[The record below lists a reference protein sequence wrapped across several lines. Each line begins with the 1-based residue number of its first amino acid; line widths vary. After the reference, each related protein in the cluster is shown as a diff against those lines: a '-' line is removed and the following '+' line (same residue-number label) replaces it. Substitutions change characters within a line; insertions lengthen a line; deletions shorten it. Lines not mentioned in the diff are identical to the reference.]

1 MASVRSKAW
10 RRHFGPWL
18 ALTALVCAP
27 WPARGGENTAPRA
40 RPLPALEP
48 VLNLVHAGRLA
59 SADSLAR
66 IVLAGLESEHGTDA
80 FQVAQVLDQLV
91 EILDRTGHGGDPET
105 LRLARRALE
114 IKQRLRSA
122 DDELARS
129 LNNLGVGLN
138 RAEEY
143 STSRQF
149 LERALSLRR
158 HTFGTESLETSET
171 EYALGNLLTD
181 LADYEAAKL
190 LLTHAVNVQ
199 EKGRSPQDPEVA
211 RYLNALARLLAYRL
225 DYAGAR
231 RAYERALA
239 IWERARGPEHP
250 DVARAL
256 NNLGALL
263 INAGDY
269 DEAQVALERSLRI
282 REKVFGPEHRAVT
295 STLVNL
301 AVVHVNR
308 GDGVKARTLLDRA
321 LAILER
327 TVGPEHDAVASCHET
342 YADLLRRS
350 ADYTGAREHLERA
363 LAIREKLYGPEH
375 SVVSYCLHDL
385 AALETETGD
394 LEQAQQHAERALA
407 IRQRQLGPEEPET
420 ALTLGLLAKV
430 MALMQRPQAALEAA
444 LKAEKIGRDQMRLVV
459 RTLSE
464 REALR
469 FASVRARGVDVALSI
484 AASGEAAT
492 TRQAWDAA
500 LRSRALVLDEMAAR
514 QRLMVHASEPR
525 TAELVGQL
533 LAARTHLANL
543 TVRGPAGAPERY
555 REILAAARREK
566 ERTERAL
573 AQKSS
578 TFKSELKSASIDL
591 TRVSAALPPNSV
603 LLSYFLYDR
612 YDVARN
618 AGQVRSRGAKATTP
632 ASPVRS
638 YIALALRAGAGEPL
652 AIPLGTATEIDSLV
666 SSWNQEMRQGT
677 KGNRTEPEAEA
688 AYRTTAAALRR
699 AIWDPVASQLQGV
712 GSIFVVPDGA
722 LHWVDLYTLPEPDGG
737 YLVDTQPVIHL
748 LSSERDLA
756 IGKQSPRAAQGL
768 FVLGGP
774 AFDVSPASLLQSMSS
789 ASPGATR
796 GVSTGV
802 AAPCLDF
809 ASVRFRELPAAG
821 REARAIAEE
830 WDRAVSAGTRQQGRG
845 QWVPRGPARC
855 LTGVEASE
863 KACKTGAPGN
873 SVVHLAT
880 HGFFLDA
887 ACASEARG
895 TRGIGALGPRV
906 DSNPLLLSGLA
917 LAGANSRLQAGSSGE
932 DGILTAEEVAGMNLR
947 GVNLVVLSACDTG
960 LGELQASEGVI
971 GLRRAFRIAGATALL
986 MSLRPVQDDV
996 TERWMSSFYQARLFS
1011 GQETADA
1018 AREADRVLL
1027 RARRTAGRSG
1037 HPYFW
1042 AGFVVTGD

>member
-1 MASVRSKAW
+1 
-10 RRHFGPWL
+10 
-18 ALTALVCAP
+18 
-27 WPARGGENTAPRA
+27 
-40 RPLPALEP
+40 LPALEP
-48 VLNLVHAGRLA
+48 VRNLVHAGRLA

-66 IVLAGLESEHGTDA
+66 IVLAGVESEHGRDA

-158 HTFGTESLETSET
+158 RTFGTESLETAET

-181 LADYEAAKL
+181 LADYDAAKL
-190 LLTHAVNVQ
+190 LLRHAVDVQ
-199 EKGRSPQDPEVA
+199 EKARSPQDPEVA
-211 RYLNALARLLAYRL
+211 RYLNALARLLAYTL

-263 INAGDY
+263 VNAGDY
-269 DEAQVALERSLRI
+269 DEAQVALERALRI
-282 REKVFGPEHRAVT
+282 REKAFGPEHRVVT

-308 GDGVKARTLLDRA
+308 GDDAKARTLLDRA

-350 ADYTGAREHLERA
+350 SDYTGAREHLERA
-363 LAIREKLYGPEH
+363 LAIREKLYGPENT
-375 SVVSYCLHDL
+375 VVSYCLHDI

-394 LEQAQQHAERALA
+394 WEQAQQHAERALA
-407 IRQRQLGPEEPET
+407 IRERQLGPEEPET
-420 ALTLGLLAKV
+420 GLTLGLLAKV
-430 MALMQRPQAALEAA
+430 LALRQRPQAALEAA
-444 LKAEKIGRDQMRLVV
+444 LKAERIGREQMRLVA

-484 AASGEAAT
+484 AAGEGPAA

-514 QRLMVHASEPR
+514 QRFMLHTSERR
-525 TAELVGQL
+525 TAELAGQL

-555 REILAAARREK
+555 REMLAAARREK

-573 AQKSS
+573 AQKSA
-578 TFKSELKSASIDL
+578 TFKRELQNGRIDL
-591 TRVSAALPPNSV
+591 PRVAAALPPNSA
-603 LLSYFLYDR
+603 LLSFFLYDR
-612 YDVARN
+612 YDVSGDAE
-618 AGQVRSRGAKATTP
+618 QVRSRGATTAAP

-638 YIALALRAGAGEPL
+638 YIALTLRAGEGEPL
-652 AIPLGTATEIDSLV
+652 AIPIGTAAEIDNLV
-666 SSWNQEMRQGT
+666 SNWNHEVTQGG
-677 KGNRTEPEAEA
+677 KQVNRTEPEAEA
-688 AYRTTAAALRR
+688 AYRTAAAALRR
-699 AIWDPVASQLQGV
+699 AIWDPVTARLQGA

-722 LHWVDLYTLPEPDGG
+722 LHLVDLYTLPEEDGG
-737 YLVDTQPVIHL
+737 YLVDTEPIIHV

-756 IGKQSPRAAQGL
+756 IGKQSSRAAQGL

-774 AFDVSPASLLQSMSS
+774 AFDVSPTSLARPRGS
-789 ASPGATR
+789 ASPEATR
-796 GVSTGV
+796 GIGRV
-802 AAPCLDF
+802 APCLDF
-809 ASVRFRELPAAG
+809 ASVRFPELPAAE
-821 REARAIAEE
+821 REARAIAAA
-830 WDRAVSAGTRQQGRG
+830 WDRAVSAGTGHRGRG
-845 QWVPRGPARC
+845 SWAPRGPARC

-863 KACKTGAPGN
+863 KAFKAGAPGN

-887 ACASEARG
+887 ACASEVRG

-906 DSNPLLLSGLA
+906 DSNPLLLSGMA
-917 LAGANSRLQAGSSGE
+917 LAGANSRLQAESDAE
-932 DGILTAEEVAGMNLR
+932 DGILTAEEVAGMDLR

-971 GLRRAFRIAGATALL
+971 GLRRAFRIAGAKALL
-986 MSLRPVQDDV
+986 MSLRPVPDDV
-996 TERWMSSFYQARLFS
+996 TERWMSGFYQARLFS

-1018 AREADRVLL
+1018 VREADLVLL
-1027 RARRTAGRSG
+1027 RARRTGGRSG

-1042 AGFVVTGD
+1042 AGFVATGD